1 MSKKQDSFSVCS
13 FYIHGKEH
21 TERCASNKGKV
32 EVWSQYHIRPHK
44 GWKYV
49 DNNIHIFH
57 LLWGLIWKIL
67 RGKYFEDFAWI
78 ECLKLYDKKK
88 SSKWFYLVCHK
99 IIAKSTDS
107 VVCERCLKWNHL
119 SCTFFTKLRKVDIA
133 NLTYNLTTRR
143 FDFE

>member
-1 MSKKQDSFSVCS
+1 MDRMF
-13 FYIHGKEH
+13 E
-21 TERCASNKGKV
+21 T
-32 EVWSQYHIRPHK
+32 
-44 GWKYV
+44 
-49 DNNIHIFH
+49 
-57 LLWGLIWKIL
+57 L
-67 RGKYFEDFAWI
+67 RQE
-78 ECLKLYDKKK
+78 K